1 MDEERPLRPL
11 WRVGS
16 YTKHAA
22 LYHMHGADNGECP
35 RGEGGERK
43 GGGSVRPVR
52 VLEFNQKRSGVG
64 VRFDVTGQ
72 RTEPRQGLGRPA

>member
-43 GGGSVRPVR
+43 EERKGSRRSREEQPLLTLRKRDESFPEAVRGD
-52 VLEFNQKRSGVG
+52 VLSQ
-64 VRFDVTGQ
+64 
-72 RTEPRQGLGRPA
+72 